1 MKIHC
6 KINSILIFFS
16 YIEGKRIYFALI
28 KVKIMNESIWIKAKK
43 YIRSLKFGIV
53 FYNVFILIFS
63 VSFVIIY
70 SKKNNDEIIIQNLQS
85 FMELSNKNII
95 GKIYDEFD
103 KIGNILTANVSML
116 HGLKDTDSPPDFV
129 DEVFFNLLYRS
140 KYISSIYYAKKNNY
154 FSLAMSRSDQDFYK
168 SDSSKKL
175 PENTAFGW
183 SVIFETDK
191 IDGLHVNE
199 DEDEENS
206 TILTPYSKKNTRFE
220 RWHYFDQDKKLL
232 DTEQIYNNS
241 FLPTL
246 RPWYSLAEFSKV
258 PKWTEAYLFQLSR
271 VPGITAAVGIID
283 KDKNSKG
290 ILAIDLTLSKLN
302 DLLNNLKMTS
312 TSQMYI
318 IDYLGNILASTE
330 TLKLKESSN
339 QKFRLPSI
347 NDEELRNLKTMLGQK
362 DGEAPSFIADL
373 KGGSYVV
380 QRANFKFE
388 NLNWKIININSV
400 DDILS
405 PNMEKRQITI
415 ALSFVLMILSAFIMF
430 LFARKI
436 SQHISRL
443 SESAE
448 KITHFDTTS
457 HINVESSILE
467 IQQLSDAMKSM
478 QSSMDSFSKYVP
490 RELVKRLIDGKGG
503 MSEIGGE
510 HKEITLFFS
519 DIAGFTA
526 ISENLKPQEL
536 IKQLT
541 DYFSSSA
548 DIIMKND
555 GVVDKFIGDAIMAF
569 WGAPDEN
576 ANQAYD
582 ACLSALQV
590 QRFLKLKNSDWINL
604 GLPPFA
610 TRIGIHTDTALVGNI
625 GAKNRMNYTAIGD
638 SVNLAARLEGLNK
651 HYNTSILISQD
662 VYNKVNGDFLARPLG
677 KVAVKGKDKSVGIYE
692 LVSAL
697 KHVDTNLLISPQAT
711 RDHEKYLVAYE
722 YFSEQRFKSA
732 LEILQDIHMQ
742 DGPVTMLIEECKKLI
757 KSPPESDWDGLVR
770 KMDVK

>member
-1 MKIHC
+1 
-6 KINSILIFFS
+6 
-16 YIEGKRIYFALI
+16 
-28 KVKIMNESIWIKAKK
+28 MNEPTWSKIKK
-43 YIRSLKFGIV
+43 YIKSLKFGIV

-95 GKIYDEFD
+95 EKIYDEFD

-116 HGLKDTDSPPDFV
+116 HDLKETDSPPKFV

-154 FSLAMSRSDQDFYK
+154 FSLAMNRSDKDYYK
-168 SDSSKKL
+168 SDSTKKL
-175 PENTAFGW
+175 PEKTAFGW
-183 SVIFETDK
+183 SVIFEMDE
-191 IDGLHVNE
+191 IGDADLNE
-199 DEDEENS
+199 DAQNTS
-206 TILTPYSKKNTRFE
+206 TLNHSNPQQNNRFE
-220 RWHYFDQDKKLL
+220 KWYYFDQDKKLL
-232 DTEQIYNNS
+232 DTEQIYNTS

-283 KDKNSKG
+283 QDKNSKG

-312 TSQMYI
+312 SSKMYI

-339 QKFRLPSI
+339 QKLRLPSI
-347 NDEELRNLKTMLGQK
+347 NDDDLKDLKELLTQK
-362 DGEAPSFIADL
+362 HGDESSFIADL
-373 KGGSYVV
+373 KEGSFVV
-380 QRANFKFE
+380 QRENFKFE
-388 NLNWKIININSV
+388 NLNWKIVNINSV

-405 PNMEKRQITI
+405 PNMKKRQITI

-430 LFARKI
+430 LFARNI

-448 KITHFDTTS
+448 KITHFDTS
-457 HINVESSILE
+457 SDIDVVSSIME
-467 IQQLSDAMKSM
+467 IQQLANAMRSM

-490 RELVKRLIDGKGG
+490 RELVKRLMDGKGG

-510 HKEITLFFS
+510 YKEITLFFS
-519 DIAGFTA
+519 DIADFTT

-541 DYFSSSA
+541 DYFSSST

-555 GVVDKFIGDAIMAF
+555 GVVDKFIGDSIMAF

-590 QRFLKLKNSDWINL
+590 QRFLQLKNSDWINL
-604 GLPPFA
+604 GLPPFS
-610 TRIGIHTDTALVGNI
+610 TRIGLHTDTALVGNI
-625 GAKNRMNYTAIGD
+625 GANSRMNYTAIGD

-651 HYNTSILISQD
+651 YYKTSILMSQD

-677 KVAVKGKDKSVGIYE
+677 KVIVKGKDKAVGVYE

-711 RDHEKYLVAYE
+711 RDYEKYLVAYD
-722 YFSEQRFKSA
+722 YFLEKRFKSA
-732 LEILQDIHMQ
+732 LEILQDIHIK
-742 DGPVTMLIEECKKLI
+742 DGPVIMMIDECKKLL
-757 KSPPESDWDGLVR
+757 KSPPDNDWDGLVR